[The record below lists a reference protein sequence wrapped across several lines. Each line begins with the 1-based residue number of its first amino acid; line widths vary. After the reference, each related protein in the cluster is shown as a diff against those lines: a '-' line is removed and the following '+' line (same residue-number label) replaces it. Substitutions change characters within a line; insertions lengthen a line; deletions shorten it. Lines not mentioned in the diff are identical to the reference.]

1 MRRRGLV
8 ARSLAAVLALAAA
21 GCAQVYPTV
30 QEQRISLAPGGLEKA
45 GIAFITPSSV
55 TGQEQEKQAV
65 ALVFAETLK
74 RERPDVRVLSLAD
87 TLSAV
92 NRAGLAEAYRRMYD
106 DSRDT
111 GLFERDVLRR
121 IGEATQMRYLVHLK
135 LLTFGQGAKER
146 FGTLGLR
153 IMETKFAH
161 LRLFMQVWDTS
172 DGSIALEAMQE
183 IRVSSESMTEEPIM
197 QHEVLERAARDLIA
211 RLP

>member
-1 MRRRGLV
+1 
-8 ARSLAAVLALAAA
+8 
-21 GCAQVYPTV
+21 
-30 QEQRISLAPGGLEKA
+30 
-45 GIAFITPSSV
+45 
-55 TGQEQEKQAV
+55 
-65 ALVFAETLK
+65 
-74 RERPDVRVLSLAD
+74 
-87 TLSAV
+87 
-92 NRAGLAEAYRRMYD
+92 
-106 DSRDT
+106 
-111 GLFERDVLRR
+111 
-121 IGEATQMRYLVHLK
+121 MRYLVHLK